1 MEFQS
6 IALAEIMLALPCHFF
21 RGCLIV
27 NRVFRI
33 TFTVFTLVVLA
44 SSTPAFAQRRGAP
57 FRARAVF
64 VGGYFYDPF
73 FGPYPWWAP
82 QAYPYGYYPAYYP
95 VSIGLRLEVKPKN
108 AEVYVDGYY
117 AGVVDDFNGFFQ
129 RLRIPPGEHDL
140 TVYLEGYRT
149 IHQHVNLSPRSG
161 YKARLVLLPLAA
173 GETSEQPPAPP
184 TVPPPPPGTYALPRT
199 PYRGPVPPGAATPPG
214 VMTPPAP
221 GAVTPLPRVTPV
233 TPGAATVGTIVVQVQ
248 PTGADVMID
257 GERWTSSDAERLVVQ
272 VSAGRHH
279 LEIRKSGYRSLSTD
293 IVVRGGATTPL
304 NFSLIPE

>member
-1 MEFQS
+1 
-6 IALAEIMLALPCHFF
+6 
-21 RGCLIV
+21 V
-27 NRVFRI
+27 NRVLRI

-64 VGGYFYDPF
+64 IGGYFYDPF

-82 QAYPYGYYPAYYP
+82 EAYPYGYYPAYYP
-95 VSIGLRLEVKPKN
+95 VSVDIRLEVKPKN

-140 TVYLEGYRT
+140 TLYLDGYRT
-149 IHQHVNLSPRSG
+149 IHQHVNLSSRSG
-161 YKARLVLLPLAA
+161 YKARYVLSPLAA
-173 GETSEQPPAPP
+173 GETSERPPTPP
-184 TVPPPPPGTYALPRT
+184 TVPSPPPGTYAVPRT
-199 PYRGPVPPGAATPPG
+199 PYRGTPLPPGSVTPPSG
-214 VMTPPAP
+214 SVTPPPPTP
-221 GAVTPLPRVTPV
+221 GAVTPLPPRSVTPS
-233 TPGAATVGTIVVQVQ
+233 AATIGTIAVQVE
-248 PTGADVMID
+248 PSGADVLID

-279 LEIRKSGYRSLSTD
+279 LEIRKSGYRSISTD
-293 IVVRGGATTPL
+293 INVRGGGTTPL

>member
-1 MEFQS
+1 
-6 IALAEIMLALPCHFF
+6 
-21 RGCLIV
+21 V

-33 TFTVFTLVVLA
+33 TLTVFTLALLA
-44 SSTPAFAQRRGAP
+44 CSTPAFAQWRGAP
-57 FRARAVF
+57 FRGRAVF
-64 VGGYFYDPF
+64 VGGYFYNPF

-82 QAYPYGYYPAYYP
+82 EAYPYGYYPAYYP
-95 VSIGLRLEVKPKN
+95 VSIGIRLEVKPKN
-108 AEVYVDGYY
+108 AEVYIDGYY

-161 YKARLVLLPLAA
+161 YKARYVLLPLPA
-173 GETSEQPPAPP
+173 GETSEKPLAPPA
-184 TVPPPPPGTYALPRT
+184 VPAPPPGTYALPRT
-199 PYRGPVPPGAATPPG
+199 PYRGTPPPASVTPPPPPPGS
-214 VMTPPAP
+214 
-221 GAVTPLPRVTPV
+221 V
-233 TPGAATVGTIVVQVQ
+233 TPGPPTPFTPSAATVGPIVVQVQ
-248 PTGADVMID
+248 PTGAEVLID

-272 VSAGRHH
+272 VAAGRHH

-293 IVVRGGATTPL
+293 INVRGGVTTPL

>member
-1 MEFQS
+1 
-6 IALAEIMLALPCHFF
+6 
-21 RGCLIV
+21 V
-27 NRVFRI
+27 NRAFRI

-44 SSTPAFAQRRGAP
+44 SSTPAFAQWRGAP

-82 QAYPYGYYPAYYP
+82 GAYPFGYYPVYYP
-95 VSIGLRLEVKPKN
+95 VSVGIRLQVKPKN

-140 TVYLEGYRT
+140 TLYLDGYRT
-149 IHQHVNLSPRSG
+149 IHQTVNLSSRSG
-161 YKARLVLLPLAA
+161 YKARYVLLPLAA
-173 GETSEQPPAPP
+173 GEASDKPPAPP
-184 TVPPPPPGTYALPRT
+184 PVPAPPPGTYALPRT
-199 PYRGPVPPGAATPPG
+199 PYRGTPPPGA
-214 VMTPPAP
+214 MTAPPPA
-221 GAVTPLPRVTPV
+221 GTVTPLPPVPMTPV
-233 TPGAATVGTIVVQVQ
+233 SPSGATSGTIVVQVQ
-248 PTGADVMID
+248 PTGADVLID
-257 GERWTSSDAERLVVQ
+257 GERWASSDAERLVVQ

-293 IVVRGGATTPL
+293 ITVRGGATTPL

>member
-1 MEFQS
+1 M
-6 IALAEIMLALPCHFF
+6 
-21 RGCLIV
+21 
-27 NRVFRI
+27 NRIFRI

-44 SSTPAFAQRRGAP
+44 SSTPAFAQWRRAP

-64 VGGYFYDPF
+64 VGGFFYDPF

-82 QAYPYGYYPAYYP
+82 EAYPYGYYPAYYP
-95 VSIGLRLEVKPKN
+95 VSIGIRLEVKPKN
-108 AEVYVDGYY
+108 AAVYVDGYY

-140 TVYLEGYRT
+140 TLYLDGYRT

-161 YKARLVLLPLAA
+161 YKARYVLSPLLA
-173 GETSEQPPAPP
+173 GETSETPSAPP
-184 TVPPPPPGTYALPRT
+184 PVPAPPPGTYALPRT
-199 PYRGPVPPGAATPPG
+199 PYRGPLPPGAPPPPG
-214 VMTPPAP
+214 TVAPLSPVPMTPASPS
-221 GAVTPLPRVTPV
+221 G
-233 TPGAATVGTIVVQVQ
+233 ATVGTIVVQVQ
-248 PTGADVMID
+248 PTGADVLID
-257 GERWTSSDAERLVVQ
+257 GERWASSDAERLVVQ

-293 IVVRGGATTPL
+293 INVRGGVTTPF

>member
-1 MEFQS
+1 
-6 IALAEIMLALPCHFF
+6 
-21 RGCLIV
+21 V

-33 TFTVFTLVVLA
+33 TVIVFTLVVLA

-82 QAYPYGYYPAYYP
+82 AAYPYGYYPAYYP
-95 VSIGLRLEVKPKN
+95 VSIGIRLEVKPKH

-117 AGVVDDFNGFFQ
+117 AGIVDDFNGFFQ

-140 TVYLEGYRT
+140 TLYLEGYRT

-161 YKARLVLLPLAA
+161 YKARYVLLPLPA
-173 GETSEQPPAPP
+173 GETSEKPPAPP
-184 TVPPPPPGTYALPRT
+184 PVPAPPAGTYALPRT
-199 PYRGPVPPGAATPPG
+199 PYRTPLPPGSPTPP
-214 VMTPPAP
+214 PP
-221 GAVTPLPRVTPV
+221 GAVTPLPPVPMTPAS
-233 TPGAATVGTIVVQVQ
+233 PSGATVGTIVVQVQ
-248 PTGADVMID
+248 PTGADVLID

-293 IVVRGGATTPL
+293 INVRGGVTTPL